1 MIIVRITEN
10 RFLCFFILFF
20 LYFFN
25 VLSRII
31 FSPLMPIICNDIML
45 APNEVGNI
53 FFILSTGF
61 GFSLF
66 LSQYISKIFSH
77 KKTILI
83 STFFSSCGLFILSL
97 GTSLFSIKIGLLF
110 LGISSGLFLPSSIA
124 LISRIFAKKYWGR
137 LFGLYSAAQS
147 MAFLVAPFLVEFILP
162 YLYWKKILSSLGS
175 ISLFMTLIM
184 LLFPNTQDEKGE
196 AVNLQI
202 LHQLF
207 KWPFF
212 WFVLLLLALITGFNV
227 GVFNMIPHYFASLSN
242 QIITLKTN
250 YLLIFTRSIGI
261 FAALI
266 GGWIMDLF
274 GIRKSLAYGL
284 IICSFFT
291 CMMGIAPNFSNI
303 AFLLQSLLA
312 ICLTPIIH
320 VGVASLAP
328 PGKNG
333 MFVAIFSSFAFF
345 LGSGVIPQMLGYM
358 AKYEKYSLGFI
369 ILGIIGIFPGIL
381 LFWNKLPYSFSTKF
395 EFIGYKKIEE

>member
-1 MIIVRITEN
+1 
-10 RFLCFFILFF
+10 
-20 LYFFN
+20 
-25 VLSRII
+25 
-31 FSPLMPIICNDIML
+31 MPIISKDMIL
-45 APNEVGNI
+45 APDEVGNI
-53 FFILSTGF
+53 FFILSMGF
-61 GFSLF
+61 GISLF

-77 KKTILI
+77 KKTILL
-83 STFFSSCGLFILSL
+83 STFCSSCGLFILSL

-381 LFWNKLPYSFSTKF
+381 LFRNKLSYSFSTKF
-395 EFIGYKKIEE
+395 EFIRYKKIEE